1 MQLILADGESIGDEV
16 LKNKHIKGVLFTG
29 SSETANKIQD
39 NLNVRKAYI
48 TSGQSFYSILQMGKM
63 DADLTRTARE
73 FVVTENDKYKKLY
86 DDNVL
91 VREGKLEDRREVQKS
106 FEDRFNDIPNSVIP
120 DIQKQKLQVSLKES
134 DVLAEKEI
142 EAMKIILEGFSIKL
156 CNFPCSHTSTS
167 RTHLHFIFA

>member
-1 MQLILADGESIGDEV
+1 
-16 LKNKHIKGVLFTG
+16 
-29 SSETANKIQD
+29 
-39 NLNVRKAYI
+39 
-48 TSGQSFYSILQMGKM
+48 MGKM

-91 VREGKLEDRREVQKS
+91 VREGKLEDRRGVQKS

-142 EAMKIILEGFSIKL
+142 EAMKIISDGGDKTEAINLVFGEEYDIQKDKIVNPLLEFTDNLQMKIGRLIVTKLYFSYGYIIIL
-156 CNFPCSHTSTS
+156 CLAN
-167 RTHLHFIFA
+167 LVLIFLINDRLDLSIREHEED